1 MNAAVPTPALLPKVR
16 RARVY
21 PRLDLELHRRLK
33 EYCAQ
38 KGITVRE
45 GIEEAVARYLD
56 GSSPDHEANV
66 FGQLQKIAL
75 ALEADRG
82 EREQAQRE
90 THLAV
95 EVLSEAFGRFVR
107 LWMFVHAA
115 AFQRPVT
122 QEAAE
127 GLYRG
132 FAAKVAGYFRGG
144 HRLLHDLHD
153 VADDPSRRVELSAR
167 RPNADARSEE
177 GS

>member
-1 MNAAVPTPALLPKVR
+1 MNATVPTPSPLPKVR

-82 EREQAQRE
+82 EREQAHRD

-107 LWMFVHAA
+107 LWMYAHAA
-115 AFQRPVT
+115 AFQVSAT

-127 GLYRG
+127 SFYRG
-132 FAAKVAGYFRGG
+132 FAAKVAAYFRDG
-144 HRLLHDLHD
+144 HRLIHDLPD
-153 VADDPSRRVELSAR
+153 VADDASRRAERSAG
-167 RPNADARSEE
+167 RPNADA
-177 GS
+177 